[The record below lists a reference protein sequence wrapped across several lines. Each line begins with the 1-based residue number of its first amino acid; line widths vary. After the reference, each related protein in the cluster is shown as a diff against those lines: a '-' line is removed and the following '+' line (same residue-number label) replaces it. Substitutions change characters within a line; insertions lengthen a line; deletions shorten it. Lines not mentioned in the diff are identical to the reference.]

1 MTISVRR
8 ARKTVPTLLFLF
20 LALAGAS
27 FTPHVSAAGP
37 SSPNFDYVVTILMEN
52 KGINDTYNCGG
63 NCSYITSLANAYGL
77 AESYS
82 ALTHPS
88 MANYIGMTSGGQYG
102 TRSIQPPGSVNASN
116 IVDSLESSGLSWRA
130 YMESY
135 HGGCS
140 DYGSHYDDNH
150 NPFVKY
156 ADIYN
161 SPARCARNVNTGN
174 DAGNAS
180 ASVFLRDLSSP
191 TSPNYMWL
199 TPNIFHD
206 MHNSTVL
213 EGDNYLANLVPQIL
227 SSYIFTNRRAALF
240 ITFDEG
246 CCTFPRDF
254 VTSIWAG
261 PVVNQGYKSTTFY
274 DHYSYLRTVEDNWNL
289 PTLTVNDT
297 SATAMTEFFGPLRIA
312 PQPQPLIYGWGGIL
326 ATGSVHFNRD
336 NPASQVFIGDQASNT
351 EVAFAELK
359 SRGYN
364 GARVSI
370 VDPGN
375 QPDSNVYDSRAW
387 HRTLALADYFG
398 LYVIGDDHEYKIT
411 SSWLPF
417 WRTVIEDTPQ
427 ARYPNVLWEAQNE
440 PHDANLTADFQAFIT
455 MDRSLGDTRWIVLG
469 CNNSCT
475 PTGDT
480 VLSNFPVV
488 NDTVDHVFYD
498 FHEYYFYPDH
508 VGEWNV
514 TSAVAFADAKFA
526 GVQNV
531 INTLHRPF
539 LGTEW
544 GAETGCSAC
553 APDQTV
559 PGSAGYAP
567 ETLAYLTEIVK
578 RSHEAQIGYTLWNA
592 GDWNDAPAGVTGA
605 LDTFGQ
611 FLPLPNGT
619 YIQPRPPPRA
629 LVFAYGRDMLES
641 VMTGY
646 SNGTAIFVDTTRLNG
661 YSFVVDWKLGDG
673 TGSADIVVNAT
684 DFVEGV
690 VYSIPASSFAMLD
703 SYEKLNGSYARQ
715 DDFQVTSLSTGQALN
730 ASVYVVVNPVSNA
743 PAPSAA
749 YASDVLGGI
758 AQHNLG
764 QAYTDKISL
773 IVSPPKPPPVL
784 VGDMNHDGIVDIQD
798 FVPCIR
804 SIGRSG
810 PNPCDL
816 NHDGEV
822 DIQDIMIIVANFG
835 KHI

>member
-1 MTISVRR
+1 MFT
-8 ARKTVPTLLFLF
+8 F
-20 LALAGAS
+20 LALVAMS
-27 FTPHVSAAGP
+27 FTPHVAAA
-37 SSPNFDYVVTILMEN
+37 SSPNFDYVVTIVMEN
-52 KGINDTYNCGG
+52 KHINQTYNCGG
-63 NCSYITSLANAYGL
+63 NCTYITTLANTYGL

-88 MANYIGMTSGGQYG
+88 MANYIALTSGGQYG
-102 TRSIQPPGSVNASN
+102 TTSVQPPGSVNATN
-116 IVDSLESSGLSWRA
+116 IVDSLESSGLTWKA

-140 DYGSHYDDNH
+140 DYGSLYDDNH
-150 NPFVKY
+150 DPFVKY

-161 SPARCARNVNTGN
+161 NPARCARIVNTGS

-180 ASVFLRDLSSP
+180 TSAFLGDLASP
-191 TSPNYMWL
+191 TAPNYMWL
-199 TPNIFHD
+199 TPNILHD
-206 MHNSTVL
+206 MHNSTVAD
-213 EGDNYLANLVPQIL
+213 GDSYLANLVPKIL
-227 SSYIFTNRRAALF
+227 SSYTFTNRKAALF
-240 ITFDEG
+240 LTFDEG
-246 CCTFPRDF
+246 CCDFPRDF
-254 VTSIWAG
+254 VTTIWAG
-261 PVVNQGYKSTTFY
+261 PVVNQGYKSAAFY
-274 DHYSYLRTVEDNWNL
+274 DHYSYLRTLEDNWNL

-297 SATAMTEFFGPLRIA
+297 TATPMTEFFGTMTIP
-312 PQPQPLIYGWGGIL
+312 PEPQPLIYGWGGIL
-326 ATGSVHFNRD
+326 ATGSVHSGKD
-336 NPASQVFIGDQASNT
+336 NPVSQVFIGEQASNT
-351 EVAFAELK
+351 EVAFAEMK

-370 VDPGN
+370 IDPGN
-375 QPDSNVYDSRAW
+375 QPDSGTYNSRAW
-387 HRTLALADYFG
+387 HRTLTLAQYFG
-398 LYVIGDDHEYKIT
+398 LYVIGDDHEYNIT

-488 NDTVDHVFYD
+488 NDTVDHIFYD
-498 FHEYYFYPDH
+498 FHEYFFYPDH

-646 SNGTAIFVDTTRLNG
+646 SNGTAIFVDTARVTG
-661 YSFVVDWKLGDG
+661 YSFVVNFKLGDG
-673 TGSADIVVNAT
+673 TGGVDMIVNAT

-690 VYSIPASSFAMLD
+690 VYSIPVSSFAMLD
-703 SYEKLNGSYARQ
+703 SYDGLNGSYARV
-715 DDFQVTSLSTGQALN
+715 DGFLVMSLSTGQTLN
-730 ASVYVVVNPVSNA
+730 VSIYLVASPISNA
-743 PAPSAA
+743 PPPSPAFS
-749 YASDVLGGI
+749 SDVLSGI

-764 QAYTDKISL
+764 QAYSDKVGL
-773 IVSPPKPPPVL
+773 VMNPPKPPPPPL
-784 VGDMNHDGIVDIQD
+784 FGDVNGDGKVDIRD
-798 FVPCIR
+798 LVTCIQN
-804 SIGRSG
+804 INGSG
-810 PNPCDL
+810 PNACDL
-816 NHDGEV
+816 NHDGRV
-822 DIQDIMIIVANFG
+822 DIQDIVLVILNLG
-835 KHI
+835 KHN